1 MIITKVVLTN
11 FQCHE
16 HLELEFSKGTNVIFG
31 RSSSG
36 KSTIVRAI
44 RWALIPSELKGDG
57 IRKEG
62 TKKTSVAITF
72 DNGATIERI
81 KTSSTNSYKLTI
93 GNEIKEYNATGLTLP
108 DEIEKLITI
117 KPIEIDKESIILNI
131 ANQLEMPFLLEKSGS
146 FRQKLL
152 NKLIG
157 NEAINQIFQDLNKDI
172 LQVGRD
178 EKTEKEQIANLA
190 NQLELVDKDK
200 EKVNQQYKKSNE
212 LLGNLKE
219 KFARYEKLNDLLSK
233 FKVVNSELNECVSE
247 LKSIKLISKE
257 TLKDLKVS
265 IDKFNKLSN
274 WQSKLS
280 QINIQINDTNKK
292 LKLIKLISKDEL
304 KLLEQKVNKFD
315 NLLSLKKNWDKVSG
329 ELNKVNLK
337 LKELIIPTINIKD
350 LKKKADKLD
359 LLVKLNKK
367 LIQVNKDKNNV
378 ISNLAEISQELD
390 EAIDKYKQ
398 LLTEMKICPL
408 CKRKM
413 DEKTIESLIQKG
425 VSH

>member
-1 MIITKVVLTN
+1 MTITKVVLTN

-157 NEAINQIFQDLNKDI
+157 NEAIDQIFQDLNKDI

-178 EKTEKEQIANLA
+178 EKTEKEQIANLTA
-190 NQLELVDKDK
+190 QLELVDKDK
-200 EKVNQQYKKSNE
+200 EKVNQQYKQSND

-219 KFARYEKLNDLLSK
+219 KLARYEKLNDLLSK
-233 FKVVNSELNECVSE
+233 FKIVSSELNECVLE

-280 QINIQINDTNKK
+280 QINIQINDTNKN

-315 NLLSLKKNWDKVSG
+315 NLLSLKKNWDKVNG
-329 ELNKVNLK
+329 ELNKINSK
-337 LKELIIPTINIKD
+337 LKELVIPKIDIKD
-350 LKKKADKLD
+350 LKKKVDKLE

-367 LIQVNKDKNNV
+367 LIQVNRDKNNI

-390 EAIDKYKQ
+390 EVIDKHKQ

-413 DEKTIESLIQKG
+413 DDKTIENLVIK
-425 VSH
+425 